1 MTSVARALNLVR
13 SVGQERAA
21 IGAAQAEIQRGMGE
35 VGQLSS
41 YSSPTP
47 EQAEGNLA
55 IYAAALDGELRAL
68 GSSADDS
75 PVDDG
80 TWARVRRDIERSY
93 VEVAGVDGVIGALD
107 SIDVGGILLDA
118 IKNAPGVFAEAVGEA
133 AGTVLKAAGQAA
145 GKGVGGIFSGLGL
158 VGTVV
163 LVLVLLV
170 VLGVHFTGRSA

>member
-93 VEVAGVDGVIGALD
+93 VEVAGVDGAIGALD
-107 SIDVGGILLDA
+107 SIDVGGNLLDV
-118 IKNAPGVFAEAVGEA
+118 IQNAPRGVAHAVSA
-133 AGTVLKAAGQAA
+133 SAGTAAHAA
-145 GKGVGGIFSGLGL
+145 
-158 VGTVV
+158 
-163 LVLVLLV
+163 
-170 VLGVHFTGRSA
+170 R